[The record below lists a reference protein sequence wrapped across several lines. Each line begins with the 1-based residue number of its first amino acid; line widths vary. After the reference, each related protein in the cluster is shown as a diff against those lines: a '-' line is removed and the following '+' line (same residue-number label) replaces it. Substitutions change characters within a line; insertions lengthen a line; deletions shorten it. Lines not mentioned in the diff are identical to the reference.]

1 MLKFFLKLRLRN
13 QLLLLFLGLFFLTVL
28 IFNYLHFLS
37 EEKLLEIVEDEIEE
51 LSKAIQVSYEQMTA
65 YGNTDEARLK
75 AYLSRFKRKGVKEIS
90 IINPDQE
97 IVASTNPLKK
107 GTKVSISKDEFVLT
121 TVLGEKN
128 GMKKVY
134 NVIVPIIVRN
144 TKLGYA
150 HISMYV
156 DDLEALGREMF
167 FKRILLTTLI
177 FGLGVVLSYLIA
189 SRFTRPISHLIRG
202 AREIA
207 DGRLE
212 PFKEKYFGEL
222 SELVNAYNEM
232 VMKLKER
239 IEIEKQLKKSER
251 EALLG
256 QLAAGI
262 AHEIRNPLNFISLS
276 LSHLRNVPPE
286 EQEVLIT
293 KIKEEIERINNLLN
307 NFLNLGRE
315 LIINP
320 VKIGIE
326 NLIEEVLT
334 IISSKLKERGI
345 EVIKDFSSPLPEV
358 NIDIDKMKSCFL
370 NILNNSIE
378 AMPEGGKIKISIFKE
393 DNFIV
398 CKFADTGRGIKSD
411 EMKHIFEP
419 YFTTKPTG
427 LGLGLAITQRI
438 ILAHGG
444 SIDIESEF
452 GKGTVVTLKLPL

>member
-1 MLKFFLKLRLRN
+1 
-13 QLLLLFLGLFFLTVL
+13 
-28 IFNYLHFLS
+28 
-37 EEKLLEIVEDEIEE
+37 
-51 LSKAIQVSYEQMTA
+51 
-65 YGNTDEARLK
+65 
-75 AYLSRFKRKGVKEIS
+75 
-90 IINPDQE
+90 
-97 IVASTNPLKK
+97 
-107 GTKVSISKDEFVLT
+107 
-121 TVLGEKN
+121 
-128 GMKKVY
+128 
-134 NVIVPIIVRN
+134 
-144 TKLGYA
+144 
-150 HISMYV
+150 
-156 DDLEALGREMF
+156 
-167 FKRILLTTLI
+167 
-177 FGLGVVLSYLIA
+177 
-189 SRFTRPISHLIRG
+189 
-202 AREIA
+202 
-207 DGRLE
+207 
-212 PFKEKYFGEL
+212 
-222 SELVNAYNEM
+222 
-232 VMKLKER
+232 
-239 IEIEKQLKKSER
+239 LKKSER

-444 SIDIESEF
+444 NIDIESEF